1 MYVTYCLF
9 YVCILT
15 QIVETRE
22 KTTAILIDSSFSKT
36 EKLKYKLW
44 RENGRAKTKTESN
57 PIQNYSQH
65 SPHMGNS
72 SKFHIKSIENKAA
85 SIHRLKYELSR
96 VTAP

>member
-1 MYVTYCLF
+1 MAGKW
-9 YVCILT
+9 
-15 QIVETRE
+15 E
-22 KTTAILIDSSFSKT
+22 S
-36 EKLKYKLW
+36 
-44 RENGRAKTKTESN
+44 KTKTESTLIN